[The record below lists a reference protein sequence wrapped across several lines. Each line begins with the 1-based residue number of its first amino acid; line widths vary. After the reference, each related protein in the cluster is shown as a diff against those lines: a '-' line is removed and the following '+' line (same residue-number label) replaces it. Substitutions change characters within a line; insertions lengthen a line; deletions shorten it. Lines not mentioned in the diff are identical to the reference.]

1 MFRPASGTV
10 NILDTKKELPTLGVR
25 KVAGAKCNAPFGLGA
40 KRVRTGVATLL
51 SMIGKNTILC
61 VFALLTSQYVQIGWQ
76 MSKCCNAHRVKTA
89 MTTGEKV

>member
-1 MFRPASGTV
+1 MF
-10 NILDTKKELPTLGVR
+10 
-25 KVAGAKCNAPFGLGA
+25 
-40 KRVRTGVATLL
+40 
-51 SMIGKNTILC
+51 GKNTILC